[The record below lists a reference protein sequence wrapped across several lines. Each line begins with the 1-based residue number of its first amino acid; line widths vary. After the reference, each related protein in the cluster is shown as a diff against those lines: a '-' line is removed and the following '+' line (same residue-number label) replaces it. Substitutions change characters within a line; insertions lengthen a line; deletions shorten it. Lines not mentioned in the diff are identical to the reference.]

1 MSAEPTGPRLRVGV
15 ISAGRVG
22 AVLGAA
28 LQRVGHEVVAVSA
41 VSDASLRRAEELLP
55 GVPVEP
61 PDAVAGTA
69 ELLVLAIPDDAIPG
83 MVQGLVTADALH
95 GSQLVMHTSGSQ
107 GVTALEPAAAIGAL
121 PMAMH
126 PAMTFTGRPEDV
138 DRLSDA
144 CMVIT
149 ADELTGW
156 SVAESIAI
164 ELGMEPVRLPEEA
177 RPLYHA
183 ALTHGANHL
192 ITLVNECQQ
201 LLRDGG
207 VEVPGRVMAPLLS
220 ASLDNALRLGDRA
233 YTGPVVRGDSGTV
246 RGHLRALSDADPD
259 VVPGYRELA
268 RRTAVRA
275 ERSGLL
281 RRDVAARVHEALDEE
296 QA

>member
-1 MSAEPTGPRLRVGV
+1 MSAEPTGPRLRAGV

-22 AVLGAA
+22 SVLGAA
-28 LQRVGHEVVAVSA
+28 LQRVGHEVVGVSA

-55 GVPVEP
+55 GVPIQP
-61 PDAVAGTA
+61 PDVVAGNA

-83 MVQGLVTADALH
+83 MVQGLASAGVLRA
-95 GSQLVMHTSGSQ
+95 SQLIVHTSGSQ
-107 GVTALEPAAAIGAL
+107 GVAALAPAAALGAL

-126 PAMTFTGRPEDV
+126 PAMTFTGRSEDV

-149 ADELTGW
+149 ADEITGW

-201 LLRDGG
+201 LLRDAG

-233 YTGPVVRGDSGTV
+233 YTGPVVRGDAGTV
-246 RGHLRALSDADPD
+246 RGHLRTLSDADPD

-268 RRTAVRA
+268 RRTAFRA
-275 ERSGLL
+275 ERSGML
-281 RRDVAARVHEALDEE
+281 RDDVAARVREALDEE

>member
-1 MSAEPTGPRLRVGV
+1 MSAEPAGPRLRAGV
-15 ISAGRVG
+15 ISVGRVG
-22 AVLGAA
+22 SVLGAA
-28 LQRVGHEVVAVSA
+28 LQRVGHEVVGVSA

-55 GVPVEP
+55 GVPFEP
-61 PDAVAGTA
+61 PDVVAGHA

-83 MVQGLVTADALH
+83 MVRGLASAGALRP
-95 GSQLVMHTSGSQ
+95 SQLIVHTSGAQ
-107 GVTALEPAAAIGAL
+107 GVAALAPAAALGAL

-126 PAMTFTGRPEDV
+126 PAMTFTGRSEDV

-149 ADELTGW
+149 ADEITGW

-201 LLRDGG
+201 LLRDAG

-233 YTGPVVRGDSGTV
+233 YTGPVVRGDAGTV
-246 RGHLRALSDADPD
+246 RGHLRTLSEADPG

-268 RRTAVRA
+268 RRTAFRA
-275 ERSGLL
+275 ERSGVL
-281 RRDVAARVHEALDEE
+281 RDDVAARVREALDEE

>member
-1 MSAEPTGPRLRVGV
+1 M

-22 AVLGAA
+22 SVLGAA
-28 LQRVGHEVVAVSA
+28 LQRVGHEVVGVSA

-55 GVPVEP
+55 GVPIEP
-61 PDAVAGTA
+61 PDVVAGSA

-83 MVQGLVTADALH
+83 MVRGLASAGALRA
-95 GSQLVMHTSGSQ
+95 SQLIVHTSGSQ
-107 GVTALEPAAAIGAL
+107 GVAALAPAAALGAL

-126 PAMTFTGRPEDV
+126 PAMTFTGRSEDV
-138 DRLSDA
+138 ERLSDA

-149 ADELTGW
+149 ADEITGW

-201 LLRDGG
+201 LLRDAG

-233 YTGPVVRGDSGTV
+233 YTGPVVRGDAGTV
-246 RGHLRALSDADPD
+246 RGHLRTLSDADPD

-268 RRTAVRA
+268 RRTAFRA
-275 ERSGLL
+275 ERSGML
-281 RRDVAARVHEALDEE
+281 RDDVAARVREALDEE

>member
-1 MSAEPTGPRLRVGV
+1 MSAEPAGPRLRAGV

-22 AVLGAA
+22 SVLGAA
-28 LQRVGHEVVAVSA
+28 LQRVGHEVVGVSA

-55 GVPVEP
+55 GVPIEP
-61 PDAVAGTA
+61 PDVVAGHA

-83 MVQGLVTADALH
+83 MVRGLASAGALRP
-95 GSQLVMHTSGSQ
+95 SQLIVHTSGAQ
-107 GVTALEPAAAIGAL
+107 GVAALAPAAALGAL

-126 PAMTFTGRPEDV
+126 PAMTFTGRSEDV

-149 ADELTGW
+149 ADEITGW

-201 LLRDGG
+201 LLRDAG

-233 YTGPVVRGDSGTV
+233 YTGPVVRGDAGTV
-246 RGHLRALSDADPD
+246 RGHLRTLSEADPG

-268 RRTAVRA
+268 RRTAFRA
-275 ERSGLL
+275 ERSGVL
-281 RRDVAARVHEALDEE
+281 RDDVAARVREALDEE